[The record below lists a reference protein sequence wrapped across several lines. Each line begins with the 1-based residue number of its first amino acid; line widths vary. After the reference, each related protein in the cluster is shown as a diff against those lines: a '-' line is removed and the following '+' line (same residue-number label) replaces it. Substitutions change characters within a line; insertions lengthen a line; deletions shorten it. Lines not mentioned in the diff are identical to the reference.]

1 MKGFVLAIVLFSTLI
16 GFEAAIAEPEY
27 TRLQMEIEVGKPADE
42 LWAIA
47 GGYCDISLWANIE
60 CEVVSGSG
68 NIGTVRVLLGGA
80 ITEVMVA
87 KTALSYGYATPVKE
101 GEFYDL
107 YHGFMEAK
115 PVSDSTSKLLY
126 TIVYD
131 VSDFPDQAAKNADM
145 TRRRDQFDK
154 FLLEIKRL
162 TEK

>member
-1 MKGFVLAIVLFSTLI
+1 MKGFIPAIVLFSTLI
-16 GFEAAIAEPEY
+16 GFETAIAEPEY
-27 TRLQMEIEVGKPADE
+27 TRLEMKIDVARPADE

-47 GGYCDISLWANIE
+47 GGYCDISVWASIE
-60 CEVVSGSG
+60 CEITSGDG

-87 KTALSYGYATPVKE
+87 KTDLSYGYAQPIKE

-115 PVSDSTSKLLY
+115 PVNDSSSTLFY
-126 TIVYD
+126 TLVYD
-131 VSDFPDQAAKNADM
+131 VSNLPDQAAKNTDM
-145 TRRRDQFDK
+145 ARRVAQFDK
-154 FLLEIKRL
+154 LLLNIKML